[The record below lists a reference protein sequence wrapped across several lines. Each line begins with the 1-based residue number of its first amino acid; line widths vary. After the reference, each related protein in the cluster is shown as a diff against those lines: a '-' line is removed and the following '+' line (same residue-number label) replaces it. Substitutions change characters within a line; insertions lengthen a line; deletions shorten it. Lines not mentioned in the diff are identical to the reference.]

1 MPDPGSTIADDLL
14 PRCTVRI
21 EVGGVHRGTGFF
33 VGPGL
38 VVTCAHVMESK
49 RLSSTL
55 VEPII
60 RVVDLDEI
68 TYPVEPLKQLWPED
82 DLAVLKL
89 RKRTDHPSVLLDRG
103 LRALDKLH
111 IFAYPEQHPEG
122 VPTTLKAEG
131 GTGPA
136 RRRYK
141 LTSGQIQP
149 GMSGAPVLNLRT
161 GAVCGILNRTRD
173 QRQDLGGYAIP
184 VTVLLEHDP
193 TLLTKNQRFHE
204 QSTDWCALLTPEQ
217 QRFRK
222 LAREADPSRV
232 TAPTTQFIVSVGE
245 TDDGWQVSADIYPEG
260 TSIPPVQ
267 VDLNS
272 VRRQVARLL
281 RQWASRGRVQ
291 EGEQIRLLG
300 SILYSAVFPLDIGRA
315 LVALIQQPD
324 KGRVFVGLRLEDGT
338 DEDLVQLPWEHL
350 YLPTNPG
357 MYLAAEPRLSFAR
370 TMSKGPSQ
378 DEDSPKSGGLSI
390 LVVAVKPKEFD
401 SEFRAEGRRVSPIQE
416 AVDELGKAVKDVD
429 GLEATTLD
437 NPDPYELERE
447 IDAGSYD
454 IIHYVGFGRLQA
466 TTEELAVGSD
476 TRDGIDYIP
485 IDVFATCLVQGKPR
499 LVVLQLCEAPAG
511 TIPADFAVRGPALLN
526 VPISAVVAYQYPVA
540 PGAAAKFNEE
550 FYKAVGTGQSV
561 DRAVQQARK
570 KVWYHDQNSRAF
582 ISAALFVR
590 HPGEVRLA
598 SAAPLLAQGAQQG
611 AYATYG

>member
-1 MPDPGSTIADDLL
+1 MPDPATIADDLL

-33 VGPGL
+33 IGPGL

-49 RLSSTL
+49 VLSSTV

-60 RVVDLDEI
+60 RVIDLDEI
-68 TYPVEPLKQLWPED
+68 AYPVEPLKQLWRED

-89 RKRTDHPSVLLDRG
+89 RKRTDHLSVLLDHG
-103 LRALDKLH
+103 LRAFDKLH
-111 IFAYPEQHPEG
+111 IFAYPEGHPEG

-204 QSTDWCALLTPEQ
+204 QRTDWCALLTPQ
-217 QRFRK
+217 QQHYRN
-222 LAREADPSRV
+222 LAQNADPSRV
-232 TAPTTQFIVSVGE
+232 TAPTTQFVVSVGE
-245 TDDGWQVSADIYPEG
+245 IDDGWQVSADVYPEG
-260 TSIPPVQ
+260 RSILPVP
-267 VDLNS
+267 VDLNT

-291 EGEQIRLLG
+291 EAEQIRLLG
-300 SILYSAVFPLDIGRA
+300 SILYSAVFPLDIGRE
-315 LVALIQQPD
+315 LVALIQQPH
-324 KGRVFVGLRLEDGT
+324 KGRVFVGLRFEEDT
-338 DEDLVQLPWEHL
+338 DEDLIQLPWEHL

-357 MYLAAEPRLSFAR
+357 MHLAAEPRLSFAR
-370 TMSKGPSQ
+370 TMAKEPSQ
-378 DEDSPKSGGLSI
+378 DEDSPKSGGLSM
-390 LVVAVKPKEFD
+390 LVVAVKPREFGT
-401 SEFRAEGRRVSPIQE
+401 ELRAEDRRASLIQE
-416 AVDELGKAVKDVD
+416 AVDALDRAARKVD

-437 NPDPYELERE
+437 NPDPDELEQG
-447 IDAGSYD
+447 IGAGSYD
-454 IIHYVGFGRLQA
+454 IIHYVGFGRFQA
-466 TTEELAVGSD
+466 TTEELALGAE

-485 IDVFATCLVQGKPR
+485 IDVFATCLAQAAPR
-499 LVVLQLCEAPAG
+499 LVMLQLCEAPAG
-511 TIPADFAVRGPALLN
+511 TVPADFAVMGPALLN
-526 VPISAVVAYQYPVA
+526 VPIPAVIAYQYPVIPSA
-540 PGAAAKFNEE
+540 GAKFNEE

-561 DRAVQQARK
+561 DRAVQEARK
-570 KVWYHDQNSRAF
+570 KVWYHDRNSRAF
-582 ISAALFVR
+582 ISPALFVR

-598 SAAPLLAQGAQQG
+598 SAAPLLAQDAQQG